1 MKIEEIEKTINS
13 IMNNIKLNRQ
23 KNNYIGLIENG
34 IACIE
39 YSYQLIDIIV
49 NNEQDYRKLEA
60 KEIESGSLGRAE
72 AIAKASDYYK
82 NWKKATFM
90 YNALLEMNMTCK
102 KLAFT
107 NEKERMSI

>member
-49 NNEQDYRKLEA
+49 NNEQE
-60 KEIESGSLGRAE
+60 
-72 AIAKASDYYK
+72 
-82 NWKKATFM
+82 
-90 YNALLEMNMTCK
+90 
-102 KLAFT
+102 
-107 NEKERMSI
+107 